1 PADAEFADLR
11 RGSDA
16 EFGQSIYEPFGISQV
31 ECLSS
36 GTISV
41 VSDVCGCR
49 GFVRQAAGEAGL
61 GGFIEG
67 AYTQLDEADWASQ
80 PIGGRERTKAEAL
93 QSQVV
98 ASALVRQL
106 STGEPSRKRLLAE
119 GYAAAQKMSWE
130 RVAEDMLLPVLRRLE
145 K

>member
-1 PADAEFADLR
+1 M
-11 RGSDA
+11 

-31 ECLSS
+31 ECLSA

-49 GFVRQAAGEAGL
+49 GFVRQAAGKAGL
-61 GGFIEG
+61 DGFIEG
-67 AYTQLDEADWASQ
+67 AYTQLDEADGTSQ
-80 PIGGRERTKAEAL
+80 PIGARERTQAEAL

-98 ASALVRQL
+98 ASALASQL
-106 STGEPSRKRLLAE
+106 SAGATGRKKLLAE

-145 K
+145 Q